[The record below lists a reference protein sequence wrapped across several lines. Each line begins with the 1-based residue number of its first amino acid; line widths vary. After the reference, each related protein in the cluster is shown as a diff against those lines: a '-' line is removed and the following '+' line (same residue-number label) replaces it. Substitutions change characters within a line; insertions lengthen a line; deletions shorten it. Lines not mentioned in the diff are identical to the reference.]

1 MLIRAQVLGTAPG
14 ELLLSYLEE
23 EAPLGV
29 LSAPGPSVSAMFTDS
44 PRLHM
49 ACSVIP
55 AQDQTYIRGN

>member
-29 LSAPGPSVSAMFTDS
+29 LSAPGTIS
-44 PRLHM
+44 L
-49 ACSVIP
+49 
-55 AQDQTYIRGN
+55 GNVY